1 MKKVMLDSSVWL
13 SYILK
18 DSNFAKAKRLLK
30 KIITYEQSLI
40 VPDLVLA
47 EIINTLNKKQY
58 SVDFIFKVINQIKAI
73 KNIKMIKFDLSQIS
87 SEILEKTRL
96 SNLKSLDFLIICY
109 ALVYQV
115 RLFYTYDIKQH
126 HAYEKISKK

>member
-1 MKKVMLDSSVWL
+1 MLDSSVWL